1 MAGGKSLITNV
12 ETGDA
17 VTNAVGEGRGS
28 TGVPPIPTSIDLASR
43 VVGLPG
49 VLFQSVTFMAP
60 GIAIAL
66 GIAAGA
72 AYAGGALV
80 LSVLLAM
87 LGSLLVANSIGQLAR
102 RLSSAGSIYVYPT
115 EGLHRTVGFLVVW
128 GYSLACALVGPI
140 TSLVFG
146 YLSATILQTEFG
158 WPFTATWITLGTILA
173 VLIAVINFFGVRMG
187 TIAGTVL
194 GLFEIVVFL
203 VLSAGMIVS
212 AGSANTGSVF
222 TLHWANVPGFAG
234 LSGVIAGAVYV
245 MIAFIG
251 FEAAAPLAE
260 ETRDPKRLI
269 PRAVLLSCVVI
280 GLVYVFTTY
289 ALSVFVHPAKVV
301 GYGALGGG
309 SPWIA
314 FGRQLWGVGWVV
326 VLFAILNSA
335 FANGNSAAIAV
346 SRTWFA
352 MGRIGLLPRGFA
364 RVNAKHNAPIVG
376 LVFQACVSIVVGIPL
391 GLKYGPLNAFLICA
405 TTLTAIMLSVYIVL
419 NVSCFAFYYRKAR
432 GEFNWLLHL
441 VFPLLGTIVF
451 FPVLLAAVGKGHAIF
466 SFVAPLPY
474 PLSLVGPIIA
484 AWMALGVL
492 YLGYLLLRAPATL
505 EGMATV
511 FDEE

>member
-1 MAGGKSLITNV
+1 VTQTVEQGPSSPSAGG
-12 ETGDA
+12 
-17 VTNAVGEGRGS
+17 
-28 TGVPPIPTSIDLASR
+28 TSASDDLAHR

-72 AYAGGALV
+72 AFAGGALV

-128 GYSLACALVGPI
+128 GYSLACSLVGPI

-146 YLSATILQTEFG
+146 YLSATVLQTELG
-158 WPFTATWITLGTILA
+158 WPFTATWITLGTVLA
-173 VLIAVINFFGVRMG
+173 ILIAVVNFFGVRIG

-194 GLFEIVVFL
+194 GLFEILVFL
-203 VLSAGMIVS
+203 VLSVGMIIS

-222 TLHWANVPGFAG
+222 TLHYASVPGFAG

-260 ETRDPKRLI
+260 ETKEPKRLI

-280 GLVYVFTTY
+280 GLVYIFTTY
-289 ALSVFVHPAKVV
+289 ALSVFVHPDKVV

-364 RVNAKHNAPIVG
+364 RVNSTHNAPIVG
-376 LVFQACVSIVVGIPL
+376 LLFQAVVSIAIGIPL

-405 TTLTAIMLSVYIVL
+405 TTLTAIMLGVYMVL
-419 NVSCFAFYYRKAR
+419 NVSCFAFFYRRAR
-432 GEFNWLLHL
+432 AEFNWLLHL

-451 FPVLLAAVGKGHAIF
+451 FPVLLAAVGKGHSVF

-474 PLSLVGPIIA
+474 PLSLVGPVIA
-484 AWMALGVL
+484 VWFALGL
-492 YLGYLLLRAPATL
+492 AYLGYLLLRAPATL
-505 EGMATV
+505 ENMATV